1 MKGLKKKPGA
11 ESSPVCPHSY
21 LREGKMAASSTF
33 ESSLR
38 RGNPT
43 RKTTPSS
50 SDSSKRAA
58 TAPPR
63 RSRSVSAFSRTS
75 HADFPEFSIKRDNP
89 LFDNN
94 SNNNNQDDDDDDDE
108 TVFKSVLK
116 SDQITSKTKHK
127 AVAADENSNRRGRS
141 VFRSGPDGKQA
152 SASGNSKELSRSLS
166 VVDTRRRVR
175 SVSRTPLSR
184 SHLASSESEVE
195 QEGNLWMKSRNKGN
209 LSATSSNG
217 QKGNFVRSRSS
228 LTRSSQRKPMDPLDA
243 SPTSLSR
250 LRTAKWDDVVST
262 SSFSE
267 AELMEGDNLVGD
279 DTGASDIYK
288 TVKSEVRRA
297 ISDIQNELESA
308 IRRSNVTAIT
318 STDVTDIPPDLVN
331 QGAMSDIQQEYAT
344 KLERSQERAR
354 QLRADL
360 AVEEHR
366 GMELSRILKEVLP
379 DPKTPST
386 KKSRQGRK
394 SSIDRRK
401 ISKCLT
407 EDALAYFDECV
418 SLSTFDGSDFSSLED
433 PPLKLVG
440 VGTLDGDNISL
451 AHASSSTP
459 ASNFPRNYLPDK
471 QECQFTYSHDPLDL
485 TASIDS
491 MEQTRDQLILN
502 STDGEWGQK
511 FQFSF
516 SPKPGKICELQ
527 HDIRKY
533 VKGFEK
539 DIGKVN
545 IDSQVTRN
553 RYDPDEYNLQA
564 KQQSLLFDHVFLRNR
579 LESGSLLLCNGG
591 CLAASF
597 LPFASVI

>member
-1 MKGLKKKPGA
+1 
-11 ESSPVCPHSY
+11 
-21 LREGKMAASSTF
+21 MAASSTF

-75 HADFPEFSIKRDNP
+75 HSDFSEFSIKRDNP

-94 SNNNNQDDDDDDDE
+94 NNNHDDDDNE

-141 VFRSGPDGKQA
+141 VSRTGPDGKHA

-217 QKGNFVRSRSS
+217 QKGNFARSRSS
-228 LTRSSQRKPMDPLDA
+228 LTRSSQRKPIDPLDA

-250 LRTAKWDDVVST
+250 LRTATWDDVVST

-267 AELMEGDNLVGD
+267 AELMEGNNLVGD
-279 DTGASDIYK
+279 DTGASEIYK

-308 IRRSNVTAIT
+308 IRRSNVTAIA
-318 STDVTDIPPDLVN
+318 STDVTDTPPGLVN
-331 QGAMSDIQQEYAT
+331 QGTVSDIQQEYAT
-344 KLERSQERAR
+344 KLEQSQERAR

-386 KKSRQGRK
+386 KKSCQGRK
-394 SSIDRRK
+394 SSIERRK

-440 VGTLDGDNISL
+440 VGSLDGDNISL

-459 ASNFPRNYLPDK
+459 ASNFLRNHLRDK

-485 TASIDS
+485 TASIGS

-516 SPKPGKICELQ
+516 SPKPGRICEPQ
-527 HDIRKY
+527 QDIRKY

>member
-1 MKGLKKKPGA
+1 
-11 ESSPVCPHSY
+11 
-21 LREGKMAASSTF
+21 MAASSTF

-38 RGNPT
+38 RENPT
-43 RKTTPSS
+43 TTTTSRKTTPSS
-50 SDSSKRAA
+50 SSSDSPKRAA

-75 HADFPEFSIKRDNP
+75 HTDFSEFSIKRDNP
-89 LFDNN
+89 LFDDNNNNN
-94 SNNNNQDDDDDDDE
+94 SNDE
-108 TVFKSVLK
+108 DVFPNSILK
-116 SDQITSKTKHK
+116 SDQITSKTKPK
-127 AVAADENSNRRGRS
+127 AVAADDYNSRRGRS
-141 VFRSGPDGKQA
+141 ISRNDPAEKHVWG
-152 SASGNSKELSRSLS
+152 SGNSKELSRSLS
-166 VVDTRRRVR
+166 VVDTRRRGR

-184 SHLASSESEVE
+184 THFATTESEVE
-195 QEGNLWMKSRNKGN
+195 QEGILWMKSRNKGN

-217 QKGNFVRSRSS
+217 QKGNLVRSRSS
-228 LTRSSQRKPMDPLDA
+228 VTRPSQQKPFDLLDA

-250 LRTAKWDDVVST
+250 LKTAKWNDVVST

-267 AELMEGDNLVGD
+267 AELMESFQGDSLVGD
-279 DTGASDIYK
+279 DTAASDIYR

-308 IRRSNVTAIT
+308 IRGNAT
-318 STDVTDIPPDLVN
+318 TDVTDIPPELVN
-331 QGAMSDIQQEYAT
+331 PGVVELVSDIQQEYAT
-344 KLERSQERAR
+344 KLEQSQERAR

-379 DPKTPST
+379 DAKTPST
-386 KKSRQGRK
+386 KKSCLRRK
-394 SSIDRRK
+394 SSIERKK

-407 EDALAYFDECV
+407 DDALAYFDECV

-440 VGTLDGDNISL
+440 VGTLDGDGISL
-451 AHASSSTP
+451 PHANSSIP
-459 ASNFPRNYLPDK
+459 ASNFPSNYLRDK

-485 TASIDS
+485 TASNGS
-491 MEQTRDQLILN
+491 MEQTRDHFNPN
-502 STDGEWGQK
+502 SIDGEWSRK

-516 SPKPGKICELQ
+516 SSKPGQLCELQ
-527 HDIRKY
+527 QDIKKY

-539 DIGKVN
+539 DIGKVD
-545 IDSQVTRN
+545 IDSQITRRN
-553 RYDPDEYNLQA
+553 SYDPDEYNLQA
-564 KQQSLLFDHVFLRNR
+564 SQQSLLFDHVFLKNR
-579 LESGSLLLCNGG
+579 LESGSLLLCSGG
-591 CLAASF
+591 CIAALF